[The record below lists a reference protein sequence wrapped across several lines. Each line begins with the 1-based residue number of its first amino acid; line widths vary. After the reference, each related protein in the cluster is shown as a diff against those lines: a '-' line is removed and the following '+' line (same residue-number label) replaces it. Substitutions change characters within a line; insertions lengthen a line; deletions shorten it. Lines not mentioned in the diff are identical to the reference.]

1 MELFDFGIPALDKAL
16 NLTATVLLLLALGML
31 LIRVI
36 LRLCDRAFDRSE
48 RLAPF
53 RTYLRST
60 LRAVLYI
67 LLALAVLGSIGVE
80 ITSFVALLSVAGLA
94 VSLSLQNTLSNVAGG
109 VMLLIAIVGL
119 ASAVYCQYSAAVAS
133 TGFATALRSGLFR
146 HIQSLPSDQLDRL
159 GADTLTTRVTND
171 VNQLQLAVAM
181 LIRLV
186 VRAPFLVI
194 GATVMAL
201 LLDWKLACIFF
212 VAAPLMALVLYLVMS
227 RSIPFYRIIQKKLDR
242 ISLITRENLSGVRV
256 IRAFSRQEK
265 EKERFAQ
272 ASEDQMST
280 SIAVGRISALL
291 NPLTSA
297 IINLAIA
304 AVIWFGGFRVDAG
317 GMTQGEVIAFVN
329 YLNQILLAMIV
340 VANLV
345 VIFTKAAASATRVDE
360 VLELHPSIVNRV
372 SRPAQEVEGSP
383 EIAFDAVSFA
393 YPDAGAYSLSDISF
407 TVARGQTLGIIGG
420 TGCGKSTLV
429 NLIPRFYEV
438 SQGSLKVDGVDVRDY
453 PMDQLRGKVGIVPQ
467 RAVLFSGTLR
477 QNMQWRKQDAT
488 DEEIWQAL
496 ETAQAASFVR
506 KMPDGL
512 DSVILQG
519 GKNLSGGQKQRL
531 TIARALVGEPEILIL
546 DDSASA
552 LDFATDAALRQ
563 AIAKFSAERGNRMT
577 TIIVSQRANT
587 VRYADQIV
595 VLDDG
600 KAAGI
605 GTHEQLLESCQT
617 YREIYWSQNERQ
629 EAVAQKGGER

>member
-1 MELFDFGIPALDKAL
+1 MLKFARFLKQFKREVLIGPVFKLTEAVFELIVPLVMAQIIDVGIANGDRGYVLRMGGVMVLLGLVGLGCALICQYCAARASQGFG
-16 NLTATVLLLLALGML
+16 TVL
-31 LIRVI
+31 
-36 LRLCDRAFDRSE
+36 RSE
-48 RLAPF
+48 MF
-53 RTYLRST
+53 RH
-60 LRAVLYI
+60 I
-67 LLALAVLGSIGVE
+67 
-80 ITSFVALLSVAGLA
+80 
-94 VSLSLQNTLSNVAGG
+94 NTLSHGEIDQIG
-109 VMLLIAIVGL
+109 TPSLI
-119 ASAVYCQYSAAVAS
+119 
-133 TGFATALRSGLFR
+133 
-146 HIQSLPSDQLDRL
+146 
-159 GADTLTTRVTND
+159 TRITND

-291 NPLTSA
+291 NTLTSA

-453 PMDQLRGKVGIVPQ
+453 PMEQLRGKVGIVPQ

-552 LDFATDAALRQ
+552 LDFATDAALRR

-600 KAAGI
+600 RAAGI
-605 GTHEQLLESCQT
+605 GTHEQLLESCQI

>member
-1 MELFDFGIPALDKAL
+1 MLKFARFLKQFKKEVLIGPVFKLTEAVFELIVPLVMAQIIDVGIANGDRGYVLCMGGVMVLLGLVGLGCALICQYCAARASQGFG
-16 NLTATVLLLLALGML
+16 TVL
-31 LIRVI
+31 
-36 LRLCDRAFDRSE
+36 RSE
-48 RLAPF
+48 MF
-53 RTYLRST
+53 RH
-60 LRAVLYI
+60 I
-67 LLALAVLGSIGVE
+67 
-80 ITSFVALLSVAGLA
+80 
-94 VSLSLQNTLSNVAGG
+94 NTLSHGEIDQIG
-109 VMLLIAIVGL
+109 TPSLI
-119 ASAVYCQYSAAVAS
+119 
-133 TGFATALRSGLFR
+133 
-146 HIQSLPSDQLDRL
+146 
-159 GADTLTTRVTND
+159 TRITND

-360 VLELHPSIVNRV
+360 VLELHPSIVDRV
-372 SRPAQEVEGSP
+372 SRSAQEVEGSP

-420 TGCGKSTLV
+420 TGCGKSTLI
-429 NLIPRFYEV
+429 NLVPRFYEV
-438 SQGSLKVDGVDVRDY
+438 SEGSIKVDGVDVRDY
-453 PMDQLRGKVGIVPQ
+453 PMEQLRGKVGIVPQ

-552 LDFATDAALRQ
+552 LDFATDAALRR
-563 AIAKFSAERGNRMT
+563 AIAKFSAGRGNRMT

-600 KAAGI
+600 RATGI

>member
-1 MELFDFGIPALDKAL
+1 MLKFARFLKQFKREVLIGPVFKLTEAVFELIVPLVMAQIIDVGIANGDRGYVLRMGGVMVLLGLVGLGCALICQYCAARASQGFG
-16 NLTATVLLLLALGML
+16 TVL
-31 LIRVI
+31 
-36 LRLCDRAFDRSE
+36 RSE
-48 RLAPF
+48 MF
-53 RTYLRST
+53 RH
-60 LRAVLYI
+60 I
-67 LLALAVLGSIGVE
+67 
-80 ITSFVALLSVAGLA
+80 
-94 VSLSLQNTLSNVAGG
+94 NTLSHGEIDQIG
-109 VMLLIAIVGL
+109 TPSLI
-119 ASAVYCQYSAAVAS
+119 
-133 TGFATALRSGLFR
+133 
-146 HIQSLPSDQLDRL
+146 
-159 GADTLTTRVTND
+159 TRITND

-372 SRPAQEVEGSP
+372 SRPAQEIEGSP

-453 PMDQLRGKVGIVPQ
+453 PMEQLRGKVGIVPQ

-552 LDFATDAALRQ
+552 LDFATDAALRR

-605 GTHEQLLESCQT
+605 GTHEQLLESCQI

>member
-1 MELFDFGIPALDKAL
+1 MLKFARFLKQFKREVLIGPVFKLTEAVFELIVPLVMAQIIDVGIANGDRGYVLRMGGVMVLLGLVGLGCALICQYCAARASQGFG
-16 NLTATVLLLLALGML
+16 TVL
-31 LIRVI
+31 
-36 LRLCDRAFDRSE
+36 RSE
-48 RLAPF
+48 MF
-53 RTYLRST
+53 RH
-60 LRAVLYI
+60 I
-67 LLALAVLGSIGVE
+67 
-80 ITSFVALLSVAGLA
+80 
-94 VSLSLQNTLSNVAGG
+94 NTLSHGEIDQIG
-109 VMLLIAIVGL
+109 TPSLI
-119 ASAVYCQYSAAVAS
+119 
-133 TGFATALRSGLFR
+133 
-146 HIQSLPSDQLDRL
+146 
-159 GADTLTTRVTND
+159 TRITND

-272 ASEDQMST
+272 ASEDQMTT

-360 VLELHPSIVNRV
+360 VLQLHPSIVNRV
-372 SRPAQEVEGSP
+372 SRPAQEIEGSP

-453 PMDQLRGKVGIVPQ
+453 PMEQLRGKVGIVPQ
-467 RAVLFSGTLR
+467 KAVLFSGTLR

-496 ETAQAASFVR
+496 ETAQAASFVH

-563 AIAKFSAERGNRMT
+563 AIARFSAGRGNRMT

-605 GTHEQLLESCQT
+605 GTHEQLLESCQI

>member
-1 MELFDFGIPALDKAL
+1 MLKFARFLKQFKKEVLIGPIFKLTEAVFELIVPLVMAQIIDVGIANGDRGYVLRMGGVMVLLGLVGLGCALICQYCAARASQGFG
-16 NLTATVLLLLALGML
+16 TVL
-31 LIRVI
+31 
-36 LRLCDRAFDRSE
+36 RSE
-48 RLAPF
+48 MF
-53 RTYLRST
+53 RH
-60 LRAVLYI
+60 I
-67 LLALAVLGSIGVE
+67 
-80 ITSFVALLSVAGLA
+80 
-94 VSLSLQNTLSNVAGG
+94 NTLSHGEIDQIG
-109 VMLLIAIVGL
+109 TPSLI
-119 ASAVYCQYSAAVAS
+119 
-133 TGFATALRSGLFR
+133 
-146 HIQSLPSDQLDRL
+146 
-159 GADTLTTRVTND
+159 TRITND

-453 PMDQLRGKVGIVPQ
+453 PMEQLRGKVGIVPQ

-563 AIAKFSAERGNRMT
+563 AIAKFSAGRGNRMT

-587 VRYADQIV
+587 VRYADRIV

-605 GTHEQLLESCQT
+605 GTHEQLLESCQI

-629 EAVAQKGGER
+629 EAVAQKGVER

>member
-1 MELFDFGIPALDKAL
+1 MATGYVLRMGGVMVLLGLVGLGCALICQYCAARASQGFG
-16 NLTATVLLLLALGML
+16 TVL
-31 LIRVI
+31 
-36 LRLCDRAFDRSE
+36 RSE
-48 RLAPF
+48 MF
-53 RTYLRST
+53 RH
-60 LRAVLYI
+60 I
-67 LLALAVLGSIGVE
+67 
-80 ITSFVALLSVAGLA
+80 
-94 VSLSLQNTLSNVAGG
+94 NTLSHGEIDQIG
-109 VMLLIAIVGL
+109 TPSLI
-119 ASAVYCQYSAAVAS
+119 
-133 TGFATALRSGLFR
+133 
-146 HIQSLPSDQLDRL
+146 
-159 GADTLTTRVTND
+159 TRITND

-438 SQGSLKVDGVDVRDY
+438 SEGSIKVDGVDVR
-453 PMDQLRGKVGIVPQ
+453 QLRQKDLREAIGYVPQ
-467 RAVLFSGTLR
+467 KGLLFSGTVATNLR
-477 QNMQWRKQDAT
+477 YGRADAP
-488 DEEIWQAL
+488 DELLKESADI
-496 ETAQAASFVR
+496 AQATEFIQTLENGMDTAIS
-506 KMPDGL
+506 
-512 DSVILQG
+512 QG
-519 GKNLSGGQKQRL
+519 GTNVSGGQRQRL
-531 TIARALVGEPEILIL
+531 SIARALVKQAPIYIF
-546 DDSASA
+546 DDTFSA
-552 LDFATDAALRQ
+552 LDFKTDAKLRAALKGYTKQSTVFIVAQRV
-563 AIAKFSAERGNRMT
+563 S
-577 TIIVSQRANT
+577 TIMH
-587 VRYADQIV
+587 ADQIL
-595 VLDDG
+595 VLDEGRVVG
-600 KAAGI
+600 K
-605 GTHEQLLESCQT
+605 GTHEELLKNCET
-617 YREIYWSQNERQ
+617 YREIAESQLSKE
-629 EAVAQKGGER
+629 ELA

>member
-1 MELFDFGIPALDKAL
+1 MLKFARFLKQFKKEVLIGPVFKLTEAVFELIVPLVMAQIIDVGIANGDRGYVLRMGGVMVLLGLVGLGCALICQYCAARASQGFG
-16 NLTATVLLLLALGML
+16 TVL
-31 LIRVI
+31 
-36 LRLCDRAFDRSE
+36 RSE
-48 RLAPF
+48 MF
-53 RTYLRST
+53 RH
-60 LRAVLYI
+60 I
-67 LLALAVLGSIGVE
+67 
-80 ITSFVALLSVAGLA
+80 
-94 VSLSLQNTLSNVAGG
+94 NTLSHGEIDQIG
-109 VMLLIAIVGL
+109 TPSLI
-119 ASAVYCQYSAAVAS
+119 
-133 TGFATALRSGLFR
+133 
-146 HIQSLPSDQLDRL
+146 
-159 GADTLTTRVTND
+159 TRITND

-438 SQGSLKVDGVDVRDY
+438 SQGSIKVDGVDVRDY

-563 AIAKFSAERGNRMT
+563 AIAKFSAERGNHMT

-605 GTHEQLLESCQT
+605 GTHEQLLESCQI

>member
-1 MELFDFGIPALDKAL
+1 MLKFARFLKQFKREVLIGPVFKLTEAVFELIVPLVMAQIIDVGIANGDRGYVLRMGGVMVLLGLVGLGCALICQYCAARASQGFG
-16 NLTATVLLLLALGML
+16 TVL
-31 LIRVI
+31 
-36 LRLCDRAFDRSE
+36 RSE
-48 RLAPF
+48 MF
-53 RTYLRST
+53 RH
-60 LRAVLYI
+60 I
-67 LLALAVLGSIGVE
+67 
-80 ITSFVALLSVAGLA
+80 
-94 VSLSLQNTLSNVAGG
+94 NTLSHGEIDQIG
-109 VMLLIAIVGL
+109 TPSLI
-119 ASAVYCQYSAAVAS
+119 
-133 TGFATALRSGLFR
+133 
-146 HIQSLPSDQLDRL
+146 
-159 GADTLTTRVTND
+159 TRITND

-194 GATVMAL
+194 GATMMAL

-453 PMDQLRGKVGIVPQ
+453 PMEQLRGKVGIVPQ

-563 AIAKFSAERGNRMT
+563 AIAKFSAGRGNRMT

-605 GTHEQLLESCQT
+605 GTHEQLLESCQI

>member
-1 MELFDFGIPALDKAL
+1 MLKFARFLKQFKKEVLIGPVFKLTEAVFELIVPLVMAQIIDVGIANGDRGY
-16 NLTATVLLLLALGML
+16 VLRM
-31 LIRVI
+31 
-36 LRLCDRAFDRSE
+36 
-48 RLAPF
+48 
-53 RTYLRST
+53 
-60 LRAVLYI
+60 
-67 LLALAVLGSIGVE
+67 
-80 ITSFVALLSVAGLA
+80 
-94 VSLSLQNTLSNVAGG
+94 GG
-109 VMLLIAIVGL
+109 VMVLLGLVGL
-119 ASAVYCQYSAAVAS
+119 GCALICQYCAARAS
-133 TGFATALRSGLFR
+133 QGFGTVLRSEMFR
-146 HIQSLPSDQLDRL
+146 HINILSHGEIDQIGTPSLI
-159 GADTLTTRVTND
+159 TRITND

-438 SQGSLKVDGVDVRDY
+438 SEGSIKVDGVDVRDY
-453 PMDQLRGKVGIVPQ
+453 PMEQLRGKVGIVPQ

-552 LDFATDAALRQ
+552 LDFATDAALRR
-563 AIAKFSAERGNRMT
+563 AIAKFSAGRGNRMT

>member
-1 MELFDFGIPALDKAL
+1 MLKFARFLKQFKKEVLIGPVFKLTEAVFELIVPLVMAQIIDVGIANGDRGYVLRMGGVMVLLGLVGLGCALICQYCAARASQGFG
-16 NLTATVLLLLALGML
+16 TVL
-31 LIRVI
+31 
-36 LRLCDRAFDRSE
+36 RSE
-48 RLAPF
+48 MF
-53 RTYLRST
+53 RH
-60 LRAVLYI
+60 I
-67 LLALAVLGSIGVE
+67 
-80 ITSFVALLSVAGLA
+80 
-94 VSLSLQNTLSNVAGG
+94 NTLSHGEIDQIG
-109 VMLLIAIVGL
+109 TPSLI
-119 ASAVYCQYSAAVAS
+119 
-133 TGFATALRSGLFR
+133 
-146 HIQSLPSDQLDRL
+146 
-159 GADTLTTRVTND
+159 TRITND

-272 ASEDQMST
+272 ASEDQMTT
-280 SIAVGRISALL
+280 SITVGRISALL

-360 VLELHPSIVNRV
+360 VLELHPSIVDRV

-438 SQGSLKVDGVDVRDY
+438 SQGSIKVDGVDVRDY
-453 PMDQLRGKVGIVPQ
+453 PMEQLRGKVGIVPQ

-563 AIAKFSAERGNRMT
+563 AIAKFSAGRGNRMT

>member
-1 MELFDFGIPALDKAL
+1 MLKFARFLKQFKKEVLIGPVFKLTEAVFELIVPLVMAQIIDVGIANGDRGYVLRMGGVMVLLGLVGLGCALICQYCAARASQGFG
-16 NLTATVLLLLALGML
+16 TVL
-31 LIRVI
+31 
-36 LRLCDRAFDRSE
+36 RSE
-48 RLAPF
+48 MF
-53 RTYLRST
+53 RH
-60 LRAVLYI
+60 I
-67 LLALAVLGSIGVE
+67 
-80 ITSFVALLSVAGLA
+80 
-94 VSLSLQNTLSNVAGG
+94 NTLSHGEIDQIG
-109 VMLLIAIVGL
+109 TPSLI
-119 ASAVYCQYSAAVAS
+119 
-133 TGFATALRSGLFR
+133 
-146 HIQSLPSDQLDRL
+146 
-159 GADTLTTRVTND
+159 TRITND

-272 ASEDQMST
+272 ASEDQMTT
-280 SIAVGRISALL
+280 SITVGRISALL

-438 SQGSLKVDGVDVRDY
+438 SQGSIKVDGVDVRDY
-453 PMDQLRGKVGIVPQ
+453 PMEQLRGKVGIVPQ

-552 LDFATDAALRQ
+552 LDFATDAALRR

>member
-1 MELFDFGIPALDKAL
+1 MLKFARFLKQFKREVLIGPVFKLTEAVFELIVPLVMAQIIDVGIANGDRGYVLRMGGVMVLLGLVGLGCALICQYCAARASQGFG
-16 NLTATVLLLLALGML
+16 TVL
-31 LIRVI
+31 
-36 LRLCDRAFDRSE
+36 RSE
-48 RLAPF
+48 MF
-53 RTYLRST
+53 RH
-60 LRAVLYI
+60 I
-67 LLALAVLGSIGVE
+67 
-80 ITSFVALLSVAGLA
+80 
-94 VSLSLQNTLSNVAGG
+94 NTLSHGEIDQIG
-109 VMLLIAIVGL
+109 TPSLI
-119 ASAVYCQYSAAVAS
+119 
-133 TGFATALRSGLFR
+133 
-146 HIQSLPSDQLDRL
+146 
-159 GADTLTTRVTND
+159 TRITND

-453 PMDQLRGKVGIVPQ
+453 PMEQLRGKVGIVPQ

-552 LDFATDAALRQ
+552 LDFATDAALRR
-563 AIAKFSAERGNRMT
+563 AIAKFSAGRGNRMT

-629 EAVAQKGGER
+629 EAVVQKGGER

>member
-1 MELFDFGIPALDKAL
+1 MLKFARFLKQFKKEVLIGPVFKLTEAVFELIVPLVMAQIIDVGIANGDRGYVLRMGGVMVLLGLVGLGCALICQYCAARASQGFG
-16 NLTATVLLLLALGML
+16 TVL
-31 LIRVI
+31 
-36 LRLCDRAFDRSE
+36 RSE
-48 RLAPF
+48 MF
-53 RTYLRST
+53 RH
-60 LRAVLYI
+60 I
-67 LLALAVLGSIGVE
+67 
-80 ITSFVALLSVAGLA
+80 
-94 VSLSLQNTLSNVAGG
+94 NTLSHGEIDQIG
-109 VMLLIAIVGL
+109 TPSLI
-119 ASAVYCQYSAAVAS
+119 
-133 TGFATALRSGLFR
+133 
-146 HIQSLPSDQLDRL
+146 
-159 GADTLTTRVTND
+159 TRITND

-360 VLELHPSIVNRV
+360 VLQLHPSIVNRV

-438 SQGSLKVDGVDVRDY
+438 SQGSIKVDGVDVRDY
-453 PMDQLRGKVGIVPQ
+453 PMEQLRGKVGIVPQ

-563 AIAKFSAERGNRMT
+563 AIAKFSAGRGNRMT

-605 GTHEQLLESCQT
+605 GTHEQLLESCQI

>member
-1 MELFDFGIPALDKAL
+1 MLKFARFLKQFKREVLIGPVFKLTEAVFELIVPLVMAQIIDVGIANGDRSYVLRMGGVMVLLGLVGLGCALICQYCAARASQGFG
-16 NLTATVLLLLALGML
+16 TVL
-31 LIRVI
+31 
-36 LRLCDRAFDRSE
+36 RSE
-48 RLAPF
+48 MF
-53 RTYLRST
+53 RH
-60 LRAVLYI
+60 I
-67 LLALAVLGSIGVE
+67 
-80 ITSFVALLSVAGLA
+80 
-94 VSLSLQNTLSNVAGG
+94 NTLSHGEIDQIG
-109 VMLLIAIVGL
+109 TPSLI
-119 ASAVYCQYSAAVAS
+119 
-133 TGFATALRSGLFR
+133 
-146 HIQSLPSDQLDRL
+146 
-159 GADTLTTRVTND
+159 TRITND

-438 SQGSLKVDGVDVRDY
+438 SQGSIKVDGVDVRDY
-453 PMDQLRGKVGIVPQ
+453 PMEQLRGKVGIVPQ

-552 LDFATDAALRQ
+552 LDFATDAALRR
-563 AIAKFSAERGNRMT
+563 AIAKFSAGRGNRMT

>member
-1 MELFDFGIPALDKAL
+1 MLKFARFLEQFKKEVLIGPVFKLTEAVFELIVPLVMAQIIDVGIANGDRGYVLRMGGVMVLLGLVGLGCALICQYCAARASQGFG
-16 NLTATVLLLLALGML
+16 TVL
-31 LIRVI
+31 
-36 LRLCDRAFDRSE
+36 RSE
-48 RLAPF
+48 MFLH
-53 RTYLRST
+53 
-60 LRAVLYI
+60 I
-67 LLALAVLGSIGVE
+67 
-80 ITSFVALLSVAGLA
+80 
-94 VSLSLQNTLSNVAGG
+94 NTLSHGEIDQIG
-109 VMLLIAIVGL
+109 TPSLI
-119 ASAVYCQYSAAVAS
+119 
-133 TGFATALRSGLFR
+133 
-146 HIQSLPSDQLDRL
+146 
-159 GADTLTTRVTND
+159 TRITND

-453 PMDQLRGKVGIVPQ
+453 PMEQLRGKVGIVPQ

>member
-1 MELFDFGIPALDKAL
+1 MLKFARFLKQFKKEVLIGPVFKLTEAVFELIVPLVMAQIIDVGIANGDRGYVLRMGGVMVLLGLVGLGCALICQYCAARASQGFG
-16 NLTATVLLLLALGML
+16 TVL
-31 LIRVI
+31 
-36 LRLCDRAFDRSE
+36 RSE
-48 RLAPF
+48 MF
-53 RTYLRST
+53 RH
-60 LRAVLYI
+60 I
-67 LLALAVLGSIGVE
+67 
-80 ITSFVALLSVAGLA
+80 
-94 VSLSLQNTLSNVAGG
+94 NTLSHGEIDQIG
-109 VMLLIAIVGL
+109 TPSLI
-119 ASAVYCQYSAAVAS
+119 
-133 TGFATALRSGLFR
+133 
-146 HIQSLPSDQLDRL
+146 
-159 GADTLTTRVTND
+159 TRITND

-438 SQGSLKVDGVDVRDY
+438 SQGCIRVDGVDVRDY

-552 LDFATDAALRQ
+552 LDFATDAALRR
-563 AIAKFSAERGNRMT
+563 AIAKFSAGRGNRMT

>member
-1 MELFDFGIPALDKAL
+1 MLKFARFLKQFKKEVLIGPVFKLTEAVFELIVPLVMAQIIDVGIANGDRGYVLRMGGVMVLLGLVGLGCALICQYCAARASQGFG
-16 NLTATVLLLLALGML
+16 TVL
-31 LIRVI
+31 
-36 LRLCDRAFDRSE
+36 RSE
-48 RLAPF
+48 MF
-53 RTYLRST
+53 RH
-60 LRAVLYI
+60 I
-67 LLALAVLGSIGVE
+67 
-80 ITSFVALLSVAGLA
+80 
-94 VSLSLQNTLSNVAGG
+94 NTLSHGEIDQIG
-109 VMLLIAIVGL
+109 TPSLI
-119 ASAVYCQYSAAVAS
+119 
-133 TGFATALRSGLFR
+133 
-146 HIQSLPSDQLDRL
+146 
-159 GADTLTTRVTND
+159 TRITND

-272 ASEDQMST
+272 ASEDQMTT

-438 SQGSLKVDGVDVRDY
+438 SEGSIKVDGVDVRDY
-453 PMDQLRGKVGIVPQ
+453 PMEQLRGKVGIVPQ

-552 LDFATDAALRQ
+552 LDFATDAALRR
-563 AIAKFSAERGNRMT
+563 AIAKFSAGRGNRMT

>member
-1 MELFDFGIPALDKAL
+1 MLKFARFLKQFKKEVLIGPVFKLTEAVFELIVPLVMAQIIDVGIANGDRGYVLRMGGVMVLLGLVGLGCALICQYCAARASQGFG
-16 NLTATVLLLLALGML
+16 TVL
-31 LIRVI
+31 
-36 LRLCDRAFDRSE
+36 RSE
-48 RLAPF
+48 MF
-53 RTYLRST
+53 RH
-60 LRAVLYI
+60 I
-67 LLALAVLGSIGVE
+67 
-80 ITSFVALLSVAGLA
+80 
-94 VSLSLQNTLSNVAGG
+94 NTLSHGEIDQIG
-109 VMLLIAIVGL
+109 TPSLI
-119 ASAVYCQYSAAVAS
+119 
-133 TGFATALRSGLFR
+133 
-146 HIQSLPSDQLDRL
+146 
-159 GADTLTTRVTND
+159 TRITND

-372 SRPAQEVEGSP
+372 SRPAQKVEGSP

-438 SQGSLKVDGVDVRDY
+438 SEGSIKVDGVDVRDY
-453 PMDQLRGKVGIVPQ
+453 PMEQLRGKVGIVPQ

-563 AIAKFSAERGNRMT
+563 AIAKFSAGRGNRMT

-587 VRYADQIV
+587 VRYADRIV

-629 EAVAQKGGER
+629 EAVTQKGGER

>member
-1 MELFDFGIPALDKAL
+1 MLKFARFLKQFKKEVLIGPVFKLTEAVFELIVPLVMAQIIDVGIANGDRGYVLRMGGVMVLLGLVGLGCALICQYCAARASQGFG
-16 NLTATVLLLLALGML
+16 TVL
-31 LIRVI
+31 
-36 LRLCDRAFDRSE
+36 RSE
-48 RLAPF
+48 MF
-53 RTYLRST
+53 RH
-60 LRAVLYI
+60 I
-67 LLALAVLGSIGVE
+67 
-80 ITSFVALLSVAGLA
+80 
-94 VSLSLQNTLSNVAGG
+94 NTLSHGEIDQIG
-109 VMLLIAIVGL
+109 TPSLI
-119 ASAVYCQYSAAVAS
+119 
-133 TGFATALRSGLFR
+133 
-146 HIQSLPSDQLDRL
+146 
-159 GADTLTTRVTND
+159 TRITND

-304 AVIWFGGFRVDAG
+304 AVIWFGDFRVDAG

-360 VLELHPSIVNRV
+360 VLELHPSIVDRV

-438 SQGSLKVDGVDVRDY
+438 SQGSIKVNGVDVRDY
-453 PMDQLRGKVGIVPQ
+453 PMEQLRGKVGIVPQ

-552 LDFATDAALRQ
+552 LDFATDAALRR
-563 AIAKFSAERGNRMT
+563 AIAKFSAGRGNRMT

>member
-1 MELFDFGIPALDKAL
+1 MLKFARFLKQFKKEVLIGPVFKLTEAVFELIVPLVMAQIIDVGIANGDRGYVLRMGGVMVLLGLVGLGCALICQYCAARASQGFG
-16 NLTATVLLLLALGML
+16 TVL
-31 LIRVI
+31 
-36 LRLCDRAFDRSE
+36 RSE
-48 RLAPF
+48 MF
-53 RTYLRST
+53 RH
-60 LRAVLYI
+60 I
-67 LLALAVLGSIGVE
+67 
-80 ITSFVALLSVAGLA
+80 
-94 VSLSLQNTLSNVAGG
+94 NTLSHGEIDQIG
-109 VMLLIAIVGL
+109 TPSLI
-119 ASAVYCQYSAAVAS
+119 
-133 TGFATALRSGLFR
+133 
-146 HIQSLPSDQLDRL
+146 
-159 GADTLTTRVTND
+159 TRITND

-453 PMDQLRGKVGIVPQ
+453 PMEQLRGKVGIVPQ

-552 LDFATDAALRQ
+552 LDFATDAALRR
-563 AIAKFSAERGNRMT
+563 AIAKFSAGRGNRMT

-605 GTHEQLLESCQT
+605 GTHEQLLESCQI

-629 EAVAQKGGER
+629 AAVAQKGGDR

>member
-1 MELFDFGIPALDKAL
+1 MLKFARFLKQFKREVLIGPVFKLTEAVFELIVPLVMAQIIDVGIANGDRGYVLRMGGVMVLLGLVGLGCALICQYCAARASQGFG
-16 NLTATVLLLLALGML
+16 TVL
-31 LIRVI
+31 
-36 LRLCDRAFDRSE
+36 RSE
-48 RLAPF
+48 MF
-53 RTYLRST
+53 RH
-60 LRAVLYI
+60 I
-67 LLALAVLGSIGVE
+67 
-80 ITSFVALLSVAGLA
+80 
-94 VSLSLQNTLSNVAGG
+94 NTLSHGEIDQIG
-109 VMLLIAIVGL
+109 TPSLI
-119 ASAVYCQYSAAVAS
+119 
-133 TGFATALRSGLFR
+133 
-146 HIQSLPSDQLDRL
+146 
-159 GADTLTTRVTND
+159 TRITND

-438 SQGSLKVDGVDVRDY
+438 SQGSIKVDGVDVRDY
-453 PMDQLRGKVGIVPQ
+453 PMEQLRGKVGIVPQ

-552 LDFATDAALRQ
+552 LDFATDAALRR

>member
-1 MELFDFGIPALDKAL
+1 MLKFARFLKQFKREVLIGPVFKLTEAVFELIVPLVMAQIIDVGIANGDRGYVLRMGGVMVLLGLVGLGCALICQYCAARASQGFG
-16 NLTATVLLLLALGML
+16 TVL
-31 LIRVI
+31 
-36 LRLCDRAFDRSE
+36 RSE
-48 RLAPF
+48 MF
-53 RTYLRST
+53 RH
-60 LRAVLYI
+60 I
-67 LLALAVLGSIGVE
+67 
-80 ITSFVALLSVAGLA
+80 
-94 VSLSLQNTLSNVAGG
+94 NTLSHGEIDQIG
-109 VMLLIAIVGL
+109 TPSLI
-119 ASAVYCQYSAAVAS
+119 
-133 TGFATALRSGLFR
+133 
-146 HIQSLPSDQLDRL
+146 
-159 GADTLTTRVTND
+159 TRITND

-272 ASEDQMST
+272 ASEDQMTT
-280 SIAVGRISALL
+280 SITVGRISALL

-453 PMDQLRGKVGIVPQ
+453 PMEQLRGKVGIVPQ

-563 AIAKFSAERGNRMT
+563 AIAKFSAGRGNRMT

-605 GTHEQLLESCQT
+605 GTHEQLLESCQI

>member
-1 MELFDFGIPALDKAL
+1 MLKFARFLKQFKREVLIGPVFKLTEAVFELIVPLVMAQIIDVGIANGDRGYVLRMGGVMVLLGLVGLGCALICQYCAARASQGFG
-16 NLTATVLLLLALGML
+16 TVL
-31 LIRVI
+31 
-36 LRLCDRAFDRSE
+36 RSE
-48 RLAPF
+48 MF
-53 RTYLRST
+53 RH
-60 LRAVLYI
+60 I
-67 LLALAVLGSIGVE
+67 
-80 ITSFVALLSVAGLA
+80 
-94 VSLSLQNTLSNVAGG
+94 NTLSHGEIDQIG
-109 VMLLIAIVGL
+109 TPSLI
-119 ASAVYCQYSAAVAS
+119 
-133 TGFATALRSGLFR
+133 
-146 HIQSLPSDQLDRL
+146 
-159 GADTLTTRVTND
+159 TRITND

>member
-1 MELFDFGIPALDKAL
+1 MLKFARFLKQFKREVLIGPVFKLTEAVFELIVPLVMAQIIDVGIANGDRGYVLRMGGVMVLLGLVGLGCALICQYCAARASQGFG
-16 NLTATVLLLLALGML
+16 TVL
-31 LIRVI
+31 
-36 LRLCDRAFDRSE
+36 RSE
-48 RLAPF
+48 MF
-53 RTYLRST
+53 RH
-60 LRAVLYI
+60 I
-67 LLALAVLGSIGVE
+67 
-80 ITSFVALLSVAGLA
+80 
-94 VSLSLQNTLSNVAGG
+94 NTLSHGEIDQIG
-109 VMLLIAIVGL
+109 TPSLI
-119 ASAVYCQYSAAVAS
+119 
-133 TGFATALRSGLFR
+133 
-146 HIQSLPSDQLDRL
+146 
-159 GADTLTTRVTND
+159 TRITND

-304 AVIWFGGFRVDAG
+304 AVIWFGGFRVDVG

-453 PMDQLRGKVGIVPQ
+453 PMEQLRGKVGIVPQ

-552 LDFATDAALRQ
+552 LDFATDAALRR

>member
-1 MELFDFGIPALDKAL
+1 MLKFARFLKQFKKEVLIGPVFKLTEAVFELIVPLVMAQIIDVGIANGDRGYVLRMGGVMVLLGLVGLGCALICQYCAARASQGFG
-16 NLTATVLLLLALGML
+16 TVL
-31 LIRVI
+31 
-36 LRLCDRAFDRSE
+36 RSE
-48 RLAPF
+48 MF
-53 RTYLRST
+53 RH
-60 LRAVLYI
+60 I
-67 LLALAVLGSIGVE
+67 
-80 ITSFVALLSVAGLA
+80 
-94 VSLSLQNTLSNVAGG
+94 NTLSHGEIDQIG
-109 VMLLIAIVGL
+109 TPSLI
-119 ASAVYCQYSAAVAS
+119 
-133 TGFATALRSGLFR
+133 
-146 HIQSLPSDQLDRL
+146 
-159 GADTLTTRVTND
+159 TRITND

-438 SQGSLKVDGVDVRDY
+438 SQGSIKVDGVDVRDY
-453 PMDQLRGKVGIVPQ
+453 PMEQLRGKVGIVPQ

-506 KMPDGL
+506 KMPDRL

-563 AIAKFSAERGNRMT
+563 AIAKFSAVRGNRMT

>member
-1 MELFDFGIPALDKAL
+1 MLKFARFLKQFKKEVLIGPVFKLTEAVFELIVPLVMAQIIDVGIANGDRGYVLRMGGVMVLLGLVGLGCALICQYCAARASQGFG
-16 NLTATVLLLLALGML
+16 TVL
-31 LIRVI
+31 
-36 LRLCDRAFDRSE
+36 RSE
-48 RLAPF
+48 MF
-53 RTYLRST
+53 RH
-60 LRAVLYI
+60 I
-67 LLALAVLGSIGVE
+67 
-80 ITSFVALLSVAGLA
+80 
-94 VSLSLQNTLSNVAGG
+94 NTLSHGEIDQIG
-109 VMLLIAIVGL
+109 TPSLI
-119 ASAVYCQYSAAVAS
+119 
-133 TGFATALRSGLFR
+133 
-146 HIQSLPSDQLDRL
+146 
-159 GADTLTTRVTND
+159 TRITND

-438 SQGSLKVDGVDVRDY
+438 SEGSIKVDGVDVRDY
-453 PMDQLRGKVGIVPQ
+453 PMEQLRGKVGIVPQ

-496 ETAQAASFVR
+496 ETAQAASFVH

-552 LDFATDAALRQ
+552 LDFATDAALRR
-563 AIAKFSAERGNRMT
+563 AIAKFSAGRGNRMT

-605 GTHEQLLESCQT
+605 GTHEQLLESCQI

>member
-1 MELFDFGIPALDKAL
+1 MLKFARFLKQFKKEVLIGPVFKLTEAVFELIVPLVMAQIIDVGIANGDRGYVLRMGGVMVLLGLVGLGCALICQYCAARASQGFG
-16 NLTATVLLLLALGML
+16 TVL
-31 LIRVI
+31 
-36 LRLCDRAFDRSE
+36 RSE
-48 RLAPF
+48 MF
-53 RTYLRST
+53 RH
-60 LRAVLYI
+60 I
-67 LLALAVLGSIGVE
+67 
-80 ITSFVALLSVAGLA
+80 
-94 VSLSLQNTLSNVAGG
+94 NTLSHGEIDQIG
-109 VMLLIAIVGL
+109 TPSLI
-119 ASAVYCQYSAAVAS
+119 
-133 TGFATALRSGLFR
+133 
-146 HIQSLPSDQLDRL
+146 
-159 GADTLTTRVTND
+159 TRITND

-438 SQGSLKVDGVDVRDY
+438 SQGSIKVDGVDVRDY
-453 PMDQLRGKVGIVPQ
+453 PMEQLRGKVGIVPQ

-563 AIAKFSAERGNRMT
+563 AIAKFSAERGNHMT

-605 GTHEQLLESCQT
+605 GTHEQLLESCQI

>member
-1 MELFDFGIPALDKAL
+1 MLKFARFLKQFKREVLIGPVFKLTEAVFELIVPLVMAQIIDVGIANGDRGYVLRMGGVMVLLGLVGLGCALICQYCAARASQGFG
-16 NLTATVLLLLALGML
+16 TVL
-31 LIRVI
+31 
-36 LRLCDRAFDRSE
+36 RSE
-48 RLAPF
+48 MF
-53 RTYLRST
+53 RH
-60 LRAVLYI
+60 I
-67 LLALAVLGSIGVE
+67 
-80 ITSFVALLSVAGLA
+80 
-94 VSLSLQNTLSNVAGG
+94 NTLSHGEIDQIG
-109 VMLLIAIVGL
+109 TPSLI
-119 ASAVYCQYSAAVAS
+119 
-133 TGFATALRSGLFR
+133 
-146 HIQSLPSDQLDRL
+146 
-159 GADTLTTRVTND
+159 TRITND

-360 VLELHPSIVNRV
+360 VLQLHPSIVDRV

-563 AIAKFSAERGNRMT
+563 AIAKFSAGRGNRMT

>member
-1 MELFDFGIPALDKAL
+1 MLKFARFLKQFKREVLIGPVFKLTEAVFELIVPLVMAQIIDVGIANGDRGYVLRMGGVMVLLGLVGLGCALICQYCAARASQGFG
-16 NLTATVLLLLALGML
+16 TVL
-31 LIRVI
+31 
-36 LRLCDRAFDRSE
+36 RSE
-48 RLAPF
+48 MF
-53 RTYLRST
+53 RH
-60 LRAVLYI
+60 I
-67 LLALAVLGSIGVE
+67 
-80 ITSFVALLSVAGLA
+80 
-94 VSLSLQNTLSNVAGG
+94 NTLSHGEIDQIG
-109 VMLLIAIVGL
+109 TPSLI
-119 ASAVYCQYSAAVAS
+119 
-133 TGFATALRSGLFR
+133 
-146 HIQSLPSDQLDRL
+146 
-159 GADTLTTRVTND
+159 TRITND

-453 PMDQLRGKVGIVPQ
+453 PMEQLRGKVGIVPQ

-488 DEEIWQAL
+488 DEEIWQAR

-552 LDFATDAALRQ
+552 LDFATDAALRR
-563 AIAKFSAERGNRMT
+563 AIAKFSAGRGNRMT

>member
-1 MELFDFGIPALDKAL
+1 MLKFARFLKQFKKEVLIGPVFKLTEAVFELIVPLVMAQIIDVGIANGDRGYVLRMGGVMVLLGLVGLGCALICQYCAARASQGFG
-16 NLTATVLLLLALGML
+16 TVL
-31 LIRVI
+31 
-36 LRLCDRAFDRSE
+36 RSE
-48 RLAPF
+48 MF
-53 RTYLRST
+53 RH
-60 LRAVLYI
+60 I
-67 LLALAVLGSIGVE
+67 
-80 ITSFVALLSVAGLA
+80 
-94 VSLSLQNTLSNVAGG
+94 NTLSHGEIDQIG
-109 VMLLIAIVGL
+109 TPSLI
-119 ASAVYCQYSAAVAS
+119 
-133 TGFATALRSGLFR
+133 
-146 HIQSLPSDQLDRL
+146 
-159 GADTLTTRVTND
+159 TRITND

-453 PMDQLRGKVGIVPQ
+453 PLDQLRGKVGIVPQ

-563 AIAKFSAERGNRMT
+563 AIAKFSAGRGNRMT

-605 GTHEQLLESCQT
+605 GTHEQLLESCQI

>member
-1 MELFDFGIPALDKAL
+1 MLKFARFLKQFKKEVLIGPVFKLTEAVFELIVPLVMAQIIDVGIANGDRGYVLRMGGVMVLLGLVGLGCALICQYCAARASQGFG
-16 NLTATVLLLLALGML
+16 TVL
-31 LIRVI
+31 
-36 LRLCDRAFDRSE
+36 RSE
-48 RLAPF
+48 MF
-53 RTYLRST
+53 RH
-60 LRAVLYI
+60 I
-67 LLALAVLGSIGVE
+67 
-80 ITSFVALLSVAGLA
+80 
-94 VSLSLQNTLSNVAGG
+94 NTLSHGEIDQIG
-109 VMLLIAIVGL
+109 TPSLI
-119 ASAVYCQYSAAVAS
+119 
-133 TGFATALRSGLFR
+133 
-146 HIQSLPSDQLDRL
+146 
-159 GADTLTTRVTND
+159 TRITND

-438 SQGSLKVDGVDVRDY
+438 SQGSIKVDGVDVRDY
-453 PMDQLRGKVGIVPQ
+453 PMEQLRGKVGIVPQ

-552 LDFATDAALRQ
+552 LDFATDAALRR
-563 AIAKFSAERGNRMT
+563 AIAKFSAGRGNRMT

-629 EAVAQKGGER
+629 EAVVQKGGER

>member
-1 MELFDFGIPALDKAL
+1 MLKFARFLKQFKREVLIGPVFKLTEAVFELIVPLVMAQIIDVGIANGDRGYVLRMGGVMVLLGLVGLGCALICQYCAARASQGFG
-16 NLTATVLLLLALGML
+16 TVL
-31 LIRVI
+31 
-36 LRLCDRAFDRSE
+36 RSE
-48 RLAPF
+48 MF
-53 RTYLRST
+53 RH
-60 LRAVLYI
+60 I
-67 LLALAVLGSIGVE
+67 
-80 ITSFVALLSVAGLA
+80 
-94 VSLSLQNTLSNVAGG
+94 NTLSHGEIDQIG
-109 VMLLIAIVGL
+109 TPSLI
-119 ASAVYCQYSAAVAS
+119 
-133 TGFATALRSGLFR
+133 
-146 HIQSLPSDQLDRL
+146 
-159 GADTLTTRVTND
+159 TRITND

-272 ASEDQMST
+272 ASEDQMTT
-280 SIAVGRISALL
+280 SITVGRISALL

-360 VLELHPSIVNRV
+360 VLQLHPSIVNRV

-438 SQGSLKVDGVDVRDY
+438 SEGSIKVDGVDVRDY

-563 AIAKFSAERGNRMT
+563 AIAKFSAGRGNRMT

-605 GTHEQLLESCQT
+605 GTHEQLLENCQT
-617 YREIYWSQNERQ
+617 YQEIYWSQNERQ

>member
-1 MELFDFGIPALDKAL
+1 MLKFARFLKQFKKEVLIGPVFKLTEAVFELIVPLVMAQIIDVGIANGDRGYVLRMGGVMVLLGLVGLGCALICQYCAARASQGFG
-16 NLTATVLLLLALGML
+16 TVL
-31 LIRVI
+31 
-36 LRLCDRAFDRSE
+36 RSE
-48 RLAPF
+48 MF
-53 RTYLRST
+53 RH
-60 LRAVLYI
+60 I
-67 LLALAVLGSIGVE
+67 
-80 ITSFVALLSVAGLA
+80 
-94 VSLSLQNTLSNVAGG
+94 NTLSHGEIDQIG
-109 VMLLIAIVGL
+109 TPSLI
-119 ASAVYCQYSAAVAS
+119 
-133 TGFATALRSGLFR
+133 
-146 HIQSLPSDQLDRL
+146 
-159 GADTLTTRVTND
+159 TRITND

-304 AVIWFGGFRVDAG
+304 AVIWFGGFRVDVG

-453 PMDQLRGKVGIVPQ
+453 PMEQLRGKVGIVPQ

-552 LDFATDAALRQ
+552 LDFATDAALRR
-563 AIAKFSAERGNRMT
+563 AIAKFSAGRGNRMT

>member
-1 MELFDFGIPALDKAL
+1 MLKFARFLKQFKREVLIGPVFKLTEAVFELIVPLVMAQIIDVGIANGDRGYVLRMGGVMVLLGLVGLGCALICQYCAARASQGFG
-16 NLTATVLLLLALGML
+16 TVL
-31 LIRVI
+31 
-36 LRLCDRAFDRSE
+36 RSE
-48 RLAPF
+48 MF
-53 RTYLRST
+53 RH
-60 LRAVLYI
+60 I
-67 LLALAVLGSIGVE
+67 
-80 ITSFVALLSVAGLA
+80 
-94 VSLSLQNTLSNVAGG
+94 NTLSHGEIDQIG
-109 VMLLIAIVGL
+109 TPSLI
-119 ASAVYCQYSAAVAS
+119 
-133 TGFATALRSGLFR
+133 
-146 HIQSLPSDQLDRL
+146 
-159 GADTLTTRVTND
+159 TRITND

-438 SQGSLKVDGVDVRDY
+438 SQGCIRVDGVDVRDY

-563 AIAKFSAERGNRMT
+563 AIAKFSAGRGNRMT

-600 KAAGI
+600 RATGI
-605 GTHEQLLESCQT
+605 GTHEQLLENCQT
-617 YREIYWSQNERQ
+617 YQEIYWSQNERQ